1 MRYELLNKNSLKADL
16 SFTDVSMA
24 KETVR
29 ILGGLK
35 GKRQLAALDLFNQTL
50 HILKAAFKSD

>member
-1 MRYELLNKNSLKADL
+1 
-16 SFTDVSMA
+16 MA

-35 GKRQLAALDLFNQTL
+35 GKRQLAASDLFNQTL
-50 HILKAAFKSD
+50 HILKANFKSD